1 MSQQGTDTW
10 QSSMVLNIMAMSMG
24 ASQRPANYSAGN
36 LPIKNLGA
44 PVDNN
49 DAATKK
55 YVDDH
60 AGGTVTDVQV
70 NGTSV
75 LTNGVANIPIAG
87 SGTLGLVSNG
97 SQSGI
102 LINSTTGALRIDYAG
117 TYTIKSATST
127 YNAITPGFQHQA
139 AFYGLAKAAGDI
151 TQSQS
156 SNAVGTYTPEAQAAI
171 QNMLGISQTGL
182 SVVNGQLCITYEEV
196 SA

>member
-1 MSQQGTDTW
+1 MVYSMTAA
-10 QSSMVLNIMAMSMG
+10 SSG
-24 ASQRPANYSAGN
+24 ASVRPTNYSASN
-36 LPIKNLGA
+36 LPITDLGA
-44 PVDNN
+44 PTDNT

-55 YVDDH
+55 YVDDQVS
-60 AGGTVTDVQV
+60 GMVTDVQV

-75 LTNGVANIPIAG
+75 LTNGVANIPVAG
-87 SGTLGLVSNG
+87 YSKAAMGA
-97 SQSGI
+97 I
-102 LINSTTGALRIDYAG
+102 WTTGTWGLAINQSEQYKGAIAINLATDAQ
-117 TYTIKSATST
+117 IKNGVSGSNPLSA
-127 YNAITPGFQHQA
+127 NKQHQA

-156 SNAVGTYTPEAQAAI
+156 SNAVGTYTPEAKAAI